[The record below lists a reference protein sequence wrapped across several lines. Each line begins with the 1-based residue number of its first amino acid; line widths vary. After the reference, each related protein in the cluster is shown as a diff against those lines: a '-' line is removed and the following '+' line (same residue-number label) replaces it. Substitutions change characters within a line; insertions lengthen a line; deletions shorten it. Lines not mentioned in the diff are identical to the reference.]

1 MHLPSKRFSARDFLS
16 VIERVDEVLPVQL
29 DGLVKADPAD
39 AEVVLFDGSGTCTK
53 WIRLPLSI
61 IESIEPTGRFEC
73 GDHSHTIARL
83 MLAMPSA
90 PEAAAFA
97 ALAGFFRE
105 AALNSIVQNENVVSR
120 LQVEAPDN
128 GSGTGVT
135 ETCEQKCDRL
145 HPGWCNAL
153 LRWACKNQC

>member
-1 MHLPSKRFSARDFLS
+1 MHLPSKRFSGRDFLS
-16 VIERVDEVLPVQL
+16 VIERVEEVLPVQL
-29 DGLVKADPAD
+29 DGLVKADPED

-73 GDHSHTIARL
+73 GDHSHTVARV
-83 MLAMPSA
+83 MLAAPAA

-105 AALNSIVQNENVVSR
+105 AALNAVVQHETVR
-120 LQVEAPDN
+120 ARWQTEAPD
-128 GSGTGVT
+128 GGTGGGLT
-135 ETCEQKCDRL
+135 ETCSEACERRY
-145 HPGWCNAL
+145 PGWCNAL
-153 LRWACKNQC
+153 LRWACQAQC